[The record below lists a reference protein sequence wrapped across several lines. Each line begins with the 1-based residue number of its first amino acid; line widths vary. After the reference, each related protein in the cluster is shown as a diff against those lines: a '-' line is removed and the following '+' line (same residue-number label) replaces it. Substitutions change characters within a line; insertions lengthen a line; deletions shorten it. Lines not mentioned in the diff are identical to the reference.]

1 MSMIKLRATRPL
13 HMHGKLVNTGEI
25 FSVESAAAAEALSST
40 RCELVDPADLPGLL
54 TAASKAVLA
63 QLGRQGRLMPEPGS
77 PWQPVPIH

>member
-13 HMHGKLVNTGEI
+13 HMHGKLVQTGEI

-63 QLGRQGRLMPEPGS
+63 QLGRQGRLMPDPGS
-77 PWQPVPIH
+77 PWRAVN

>member
-40 RCELVDPADLPGLL
+40 RCELVDPADRAQML
-54 TAASKAVLA
+54 TAATKAKQDQMA
-63 QLGRQGRLMPEPGS
+63 RQGRQMPDPGS
-77 PWQPVPIH
+77 PWQPVN